1 MKLYVSK
8 EEIATKFVQGKL
20 FLQAGFVSEAEDCK
34 NALWGWWNKLNSGL
48 IDVEDIQW
56 LYERLHILSTNIRH
70 VKAEAYDRR
79 RKSCEKM

>member
-8 EEIATKFVQGKL
+8 ADIAYQFAQAKL
-20 FLQAGFVSEAEDCK
+20 FLEIGNVSVAEDCK
-34 NALWGWWNKLNSGL
+34 NVLWGWWNKLNSGL